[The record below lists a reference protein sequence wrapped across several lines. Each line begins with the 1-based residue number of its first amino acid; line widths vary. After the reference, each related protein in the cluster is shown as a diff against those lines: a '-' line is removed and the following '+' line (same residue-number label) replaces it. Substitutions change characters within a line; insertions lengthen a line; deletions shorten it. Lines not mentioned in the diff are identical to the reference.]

1 MRLMIVKSD
10 TRERKKTE
18 TGLEVK
24 EWCGVAGVGVCVGGC
39 VCACVRVC
47 VGGWRETGHKAIQ
60 TQVNKQANKHSC
72 GSFLLYS

>member
-39 VCACVRVC
+39 VCACARVC
-47 VGGWRETGHKAIQ
+47 VGG
-60 TQVNKQANKHSC
+60 
-72 GSFLLYS
+72 